1 MSLPCC
7 NCYLSYGRD
16 MAQRYK
22 GPRRQIKIGK
32 SLPLSARHEIA
43 ARAAHHGIAFSQ
55 YVSDLLAIAAGMPEL
70 ARELSQAA
78 LAIPPDTAQVAPPEW
93 CSPRVPVPVYEAI
106 SWASVARGISR
117 PALVAEVC
125 QAHVDARPLPALDT
139 TGTHTQ
145 EALFLTSA

>member
-78 LAIPPDTAQVAPPEW
+78 LAIPRTPRRSLRPNGAHRASRSRSMRPSRGPAWPGESAGRPWWPKSVRPTSTRVHYLRSTPQVLTLRRR
-93 CSPRVPVPVYEAI
+93 CS
-106 SWASVARGISR
+106 
-117 PALVAEVC
+117 
-125 QAHVDARPLPALDT
+125 
-139 TGTHTQ
+139 
-145 EALFLTSA
+145 